1 MDRIFLLQLVNLR
14 LKLEFVAFLSRDLML
29 LNVLKV
35 QRLLVVSLLQGMMS
49 IIKKLDLQSLIQ
61 IVLTPRLRGDGA
73 MAPPSL
79 LIDLFDLILLL
90 HLLSTALELCP
101 AIHTSGDHSRVI

>member
-1 MDRIFLLQLVNLR
+1 MDRIFFLQLVNLC
-14 LKLEFVAFLSRDLML
+14 LELELVTFLSRNLML

-35 QRLLVVSLLQGMMS
+35 QRLLVVGLLKGIMS
-49 IIKKLDLQSLIQ
+49 IIKELDLQSLIQ

-79 LIDLFDLILLL
+79 LVDLFDLILL
-90 HLLSTALELCP
+90 
-101 AIHTSGDHSRVI
+101 